1 MKAIYKVI
9 SILTATL
16 VVSHTFALEVDKTE
30 LESTRNSNIIF
41 INYEGPHARI
51 ETREDIRG
59 IGYAL
64 GRAIKAGALR
74 AGSTN
79 RYFAIHSVENSN
91 AQTAKTKLD
100 ADIFGLGIDVGVDHI
115 KNLRLILQ
123 GYLEG
128 AYDYSA
134 SDAALLAQFITIYNA
149 VYRGNW
155 DYFTNRY
162 ATKVTAELTK
172 DKAGLSIRFDEWPG
186 KALIVIP
193 LATGQAGSL
202 SAIDTSRITEKPVI
216 EQLKKDENLGLDA
229 RKDMVDLK
237 EREAQEAKQTAQ
249 VQKEAIAQEEE
260 RLAAQKAALEAEKA
274 KLAEEKAAAEKA
286 AAEKAAAEKAASQG
300 TAGSATT
307 QTDVNQTGTEK
318 GPSAQELAAKEE
330 AIKAQE
336 QAIAEKEQA
345 LQTQKQEAAAAES
358 RAQQKEA
365 EAKAERAE
373 IAKDQQQVIQNQE
386 AAKTAPEGILGITLL
401 QATNA
406 LGRLILVNPAN
417 GAALKQSTL
426 NTINSRAMLVLADK
440 IIAIAG
446 QAQGSGAVRLVQI
459 DPKSLEM
466 LKQGNDDIAATSLLW
481 NQGQDL
487 YAITTASGKLY
498 LARFDQNLQLQ
509 SKSVIEVHPFASVL
523 FYGDTILSQK
533 ADGTPLLL
541 NSKDLTEK
549 KAQ

>member
-16 VVSHTFALEVDKTE
+16 VVSQAFALEVDKTE

-91 AQTAKTKLD
+91 DQTAKTKLD

-274 KLAEEKAAAEKA
+274 KLAEEKA

-481 NQGQDL
+481 NQGHDL
-487 YAITTASGKLY
+487 YAFTTASGKLY

-509 SKSVIEVHPFASVL
+509 SKSAIEVHPFASVL

>member
-1 MKAIYKVI
+1 MNVI
-9 SILTATL
+9 RKFLAAL
-16 VVSHTFALEVDKTE
+16 VVFTFAVYGFSIEVDKAE

-64 GRAIKAGALR
+64 GRAIKAGAIR
-74 AGSTN
+74 AGNTN
-79 RYFAIHSVENSN
+79 RYFAVHSVSSN
-91 AQTAKTKLD
+91 KTMLD

-115 KNLRLILQ
+115 RNLRLILQ

-134 SDAALLAQFITIYNA
+134 TDAALLAQFITIYNA

-155 DYFTNRY
+155 NYFTTRY
-162 ATKVTAELTK
+162 DPNVIAELTK
-172 DKAGLSIRFDEWPG
+172 EKAGLSIRFDEWPG

-202 SAIDTSRITEKPVI
+202 SAVDTSKITEKPVI

-249 VQKEAIAQEEE
+249 VQKEAIAQEEAK
-260 RLAAQKAALEAEKA
+260 LAAEKAALEAEKA
-274 KLAEEKAAAEKA
+274 RLAEEKAQAAKA
-286 AAEKAAAEKAASQG
+286 EAA
-300 TAGSATT
+300 
-307 QTDVNQTGTEK
+307 QTGTATGTVTTEGQADTGSTAQGGSTQGGTEK
-318 GPSAQELAAKEE
+318 TANSQEIAAKEE

-336 QAIAEKEQA
+336 QAIAQKEQA
-345 LQTQKQEAAAAES
+345 LEAQKQEAAAAET

-373 IAKDQQQVIQNQE
+373 IAQDQQQVIKAQE
-386 AAKTAPEGILGITLL
+386 AAKTAPEGILGISLL
-401 QATNA
+401 QNTNA
-406 LGRLILVNPAN
+406 LGRLVLVNPAN
-417 GAALKQSTL
+417 GSVLKQSTL
-426 NTINSRAMLVLADK
+426 NTINSRAMVIVADK

-446 QAQGSGAVRLVQI
+446 QAQGTGAIRLVQI
-459 DPKSLEM
+459 DSQSLEM
-466 LKQGNDDIAATSLLW
+466 LKQGDVDIGASSLLW
-481 NQGQDL
+481 LQGNDL
-487 YAITTASGKLY
+487 YALANTAGKLY
-498 LARFDQNLQLQ
+498 LARFDPNLQLQ
-509 SKSVIEVHPFASVL
+509 SKSAIEVHPFASVL
-523 FYGDTILSQK
+523 FYGETLLTQRL
-533 ADGTPLLL
+533 DGSPLVL

-549 KAQ
+549 KGQ

>member
-16 VVSHTFALEVDKTE
+16 VVSQAFALEVDKTE

-91 AQTAKTKLD
+91 DQTAKTKLD

-274 KLAEEKAAAEKA
+274 KLAEEKA

>member
-16 VVSHTFALEVDKTE
+16 VVSQAFALEVDKTE

-91 AQTAKTKLD
+91 DQTAKTKLD

-274 KLAEEKAAAEKA
+274 KLAEEKA

-487 YAITTASGKLY
+487 YAIKTASGKLY

-509 SKSVIEVHPFASVL
+509 SKSAIEVHPFASVL

>member
-16 VVSHTFALEVDKTE
+16 VVSQAFALEVDKTE

-64 GRAIKAGALR
+64 GRAIKAGSLR

-91 AQTAKTKLD
+91 DQTAKTKLD

-186 KALIVIP
+186 KALILIP

-274 KLAEEKAAAEKA
+274 KLAEEKA

>member
-286 AAEKAAAEKAASQG
+286 AAEKAASQG

-509 SKSVIEVHPFASVL
+509 SKSAIEVHPFASVL

>member
-16 VVSHTFALEVDKTE
+16 VVSQAFALEVDKTE

-91 AQTAKTKLD
+91 DQTAKTKLD

-274 KLAEEKAAAEKA
+274 KLAEEKA

-509 SKSVIEVHPFASVL
+509 SKSAIEVHPFASVL

>member
-16 VVSHTFALEVDKTE
+16 VVSQAFALEVDKTE

-91 AQTAKTKLD
+91 DQTAKTKLD

-274 KLAEEKAAAEKA
+274 KLAEEKA

-481 NQGQDL
+481 NQGHDL

-509 SKSVIEVHPFASVL
+509 SKSAIEVHPFASVL

>member
-1 MKAIYKVI
+1 MKAKYILLI
-9 SILTATL
+9 ILTAL
-16 VVSHTFALEVDKTE
+16 FMFPSVFAIEVDKAE
-30 LESTRNSNIIF
+30 LESTRNSSILF
-41 INYEGPHARI
+41 ISYEGPHGRI

-79 RYFAIHSVENSN
+79 RYFAIHSVTTGTT
-91 AQTAKTKLD
+91 QLD

-155 DYFTNRY
+155 NYVTSRY
-162 ATKVTAELTK
+162 TPKVVSELTK
-172 DKAGLSIRFDEWPG
+172 EKTGLSIRFDEWPG
-186 KALIVIP
+186 QSLILIP
-193 LATGQAGSL
+193 LAIGQAGSL
-202 SAIDTSRITEKPVI
+202 SAIDTSQITQKPVI
-216 EQLKKDENLGLDA
+216 EQLKKDKDLGLDA

-249 VQKEAIAQEEE
+249 VQKEAIAQEEA
-260 RLAAQKAALEAEKA
+260 RL
-274 KLAEEKAAAEKA
+274 AAEKA
-286 AAEKAAAEKAASQG
+286 ALEQDKAYLAEEKTRAEQASEKAGSVQQSGTVKAAAESKKA
-300 TAGSATT
+300 
-307 QTDVNQTGTEK
+307 DEK
-318 GPSAQELAAKEE
+318 TLSPQELAAKEE
-330 AIKAQE
+330 TIRAQE
-336 QAIAEKEQA
+336 QAIAKKEQA
-345 LQTQKQEAAAAES
+345 LEAQKQEVAAAEA
-358 RAQQKEA
+358 RAAQKEQ

-373 IAKDQQQVIQNQE
+373 IAKDQQQVIQRQE
-386 AAKTAPEGILGITLL
+386 AAKTVPEGLLGISLL
-401 QATNA
+401 QNTNA
-406 LGRLILVNPAN
+406 LGRLVLVNPTN
-417 GAALKQSTL
+417 GTAMKQSTL
-426 NTINSRAMLVLADK
+426 NTINSRAMLILPDK

-466 LKQGNDDIAATSLLW
+466 LKQGDVDIASTSLLW
-481 NQGQDL
+481 AQGQDIFAL
-487 YAITTASGKLY
+487 ANTSGKLY
-498 LARFDQNLQLQ
+498 LARFDQNLQLLN
-509 SKSVIEVHPFASVL
+509 KSTTEIHPFASVL
-523 FYGDTILSQK
+523 FYGETLLTQK

-541 NSKDLTEK
+541 NSKNLTEN

>member
-134 SDAALLAQFITIYNA
+134 SDAAILAQFITIYNA

-216 EQLKKDENLGLDA
+216 EQLKKDDNLGLDA

-286 AAEKAAAEKAASQG
+286 AAEKTASQE

-318 GPSAQELAAKEE
+318 VPSAQELAAKEE

-345 LQTQKQEAAAAES
+345 LQNQKQEAAAAES

-466 LKQGNDDIAATSLLW
+466 LKQGDDDIAATSLLW
-481 NQGQDL
+481 DQGQDL
-487 YAITTASGKLY
+487 YAITTTSGKLY

-509 SKSVIEVHPFASVL
+509 SKSAIEVHPFASVL
-523 FYGDTILSQK
+523 FYNDTILTQK

>member
-134 SDAALLAQFITIYNA
+134 SDAAILAQFITIYNA

-216 EQLKKDENLGLDA
+216 EQLKKDDNLGLDA

-286 AAEKAAAEKAASQG
+286 AAEKTASQE

-318 GPSAQELAAKEE
+318 VPSAQELAAKEE

-336 QAIAEKEQA
+336 QAITEKEQA

-466 LKQGNDDIAATSLLW
+466 LKQGDDDIAATSLLW
-481 NQGQDL
+481 DQGQDL
-487 YAITTASGKLY
+487 YAITTTSGKLY

-509 SKSVIEVHPFASVL
+509 SKSAIEVHPFASVL
-523 FYGDTILSQK
+523 FYNDTILTQK

>member
-1 MKAIYKVI
+1 M
-9 SILTATL
+9 LTAFL
-16 VVSHTFALEVDKTE
+16 ASPSVFAIEVDKAE
-30 LESTRNSNIIF
+30 LESTRNSSIIF

-51 ETREDIRG
+51 ESREDIRG

-79 RYFAIHSVENSN
+79 RYFAIHSVTNGTT
-91 AQTAKTKLD
+91 QLD

-155 DYFTNRY
+155 NYFTSRY
-162 ATKVTAELTK
+162 TPKVIAELTK
-172 DKAGLSIRFDEWPG
+172 EKAGLSIRFDEWPG
-186 KALIVIP
+186 QALILIP

-202 SAIDTSRITEKPVI
+202 SAIDTSQITQKPVI
-216 EQLKKDENLGLDA
+216 EQLKKDENLGLDT

-237 EREAQEAKQTAQ
+237 EREAQEARQTAQ
-249 VQKEAIAQEEE
+249 VQKEAIAQEEA
-260 RLAAQKAALEAEKA
+260 RLAAEKAALEQEKVR
-274 KLAEEKAAAEKA
+274 LAEEKARAEQAATEKTGTAQQGGTVTTTADSQKTNEKA
-286 AAEKAAAEKAASQG
+286 TSRE
-300 TAGSATT
+300 
-307 QTDVNQTGTEK
+307 
-318 GPSAQELAAKEE
+318 ELAAKEE

-345 LQTQKQEAAAAES
+345 LQAQKQEAAAAEA
-358 RAQQKEA
+358 RAEQKET

-373 IAKDQQQVIQNQE
+373 IARDQQQVIQRQE
-386 AAKTAPEGILGITLL
+386 AAKTEPDGILGISLL
-401 QATNA
+401 QNTNA
-406 LGRLILVNPAN
+406 LGRLVLVNPTN
-417 GAALKQSTL
+417 GTAMKQSTL
-426 NTINSRAMLVLADK
+426 NTINSRAMLILADK

-466 LKQGNDDIAATSLLW
+466 LKQGDVDIAATSLLW
-481 NQGQDL
+481 SQGQDI
-487 YAITTASGKLY
+487 YALANTAGKLY
-498 LARFDQNLQLQ
+498 LARFDQNLQLLT
-509 SKSVIEVHPFASVL
+509 KSSTEVHPFASVL
-523 FYGDTILSQK
+523 FYGDTLLTQK
-533 ADGTPLLL
+533 ADGTPLLM

>member
-16 VVSHTFALEVDKTE
+16 VVSQAFALEVDKTE

-91 AQTAKTKLD
+91 DQTAKTKLD

-186 KALIVIP
+186 KALILIP

-274 KLAEEKAAAEKA
+274 KLAEEKA

>member
-1 MKAIYKVI
+1 MKAIHKLLA
-9 SILTATL
+9 ILAAFTIIPSA
-16 VVSHTFALEVDKTE
+16 FALEVDKEE

-51 ETREDIRG
+51 ESREDIYG
-59 IGYAL
+59 IGFAL

-79 RYFAIHSVENSN
+79 RYFAIHSVADNK
-91 AQTAKTKLD
+91 QQLD

-123 GYLEG
+123 GYLAG

-155 DYFTNRY
+155 NYFTSRY
-162 ATKVTAELTK
+162 TPQVLAELTK
-172 DKAGLSIRFDEWPG
+172 EKAGLSIRFDEWPG
-186 KALIVIP
+186 KALILIP
-193 LATGQAGSL
+193 LATAKAGSL
-202 SAIDTSRITEKPVI
+202 SAVDTSGITEKPVI

-249 VQKEAIAQEEE
+249 VQKEAIAQEEA
-260 RLAAQKAALEAEKA
+260 RIAAEKAALEQEKA
-274 KLAEEKAAAEKA
+274 RLAEEKARAEQGTGEKA
-286 AAEKAAAEKAASQG
+286 GTTEQG
-300 TAGSATT
+300 TTGATT
-307 QTDVNQTGTEK
+307 EESQKAEEK
-318 GPSAQELAAKEE
+318 SISPQELAAKEE

-345 LQTQKQEAAAAES
+345 LQAQKVEVAAAET
-358 RAQQKEA
+358 RAIQKEQ

-373 IAKDQQQVIQNQE
+373 IAKDQQEVIASQE
-386 AAKTAPEGILGITLL
+386 AAKTAPEGILGISLL
-401 QATNA
+401 QNTNA
-406 LGRLILVNPAN
+406 LGRLVLVNPTN
-417 GAALKQSTL
+417 GTAMKQSTL
-426 NTINSRAMLVLADK
+426 NTINSRAILILADK

-446 QAQGSGAVRLVQI
+446 QAQGSGAIRLVQI

-466 LKQGNDDIAATSLLW
+466 LKQGDVDIAASSLLW
-481 NQGQDL
+481 NKGQDI
-487 YAITTASGKLY
+487 YALVVTSGKIY
-498 LARFDQNLQLQ
+498 LGRFDQNLQLLN
-509 SKSVIEVHPFASVL
+509 KSNMEVHPFASIL
-523 FYGDTILSQK
+523 FYNDSLLTQN
-533 ADGTPLLL
+533 ANGTPLML
-541 NSKDLTEK
+541 NGNDLTEK
-549 KAQ
+549 KNQ